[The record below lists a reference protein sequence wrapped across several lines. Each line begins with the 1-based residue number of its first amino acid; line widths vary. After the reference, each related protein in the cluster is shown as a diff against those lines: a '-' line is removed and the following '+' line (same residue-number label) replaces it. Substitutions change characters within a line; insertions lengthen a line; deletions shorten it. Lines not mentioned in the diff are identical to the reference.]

1 MDGPNVKL
9 GPFFKFMAYYKL
21 SEILTLIGGG
31 TPKTTNPSYW
41 GGNIPW
47 LSVVDFNNDNRYVH
61 TTEKTITEEGVEN
74 SSTKILP
81 QSSLILSARGT
92 VGALAQ
98 LAKPMAFNQSC
109 YGIIAKEQTT
119 NDFLYYLLKNVVE
132 DLQAKGHGSV
142 FNTITRDTFDTITV
156 DLPPLEEQKRI
167 AEILGS
173 LDDKIE
179 LLQKQ
184 NKTLED
190 MAKALFKSWFVDFD
204 VVRAKAALATRR
216 NLSPLRGKCHNVAKG
231 GPNKPNSSCAL
242 VSTHQIYAKSVKNLV
257 RAMRQNLTPQ
267 EVKLWQYLRKEQ
279 LGVKFRRQFP
289 IDSKY
294 IADFACLEKK
304 LIIELDGTQHAENQ
318 HDKER
323 TLYLEDNGFTVL
335 RFWNNEIDKNLIGC
349 LERIRELLNRP
360 PLPAY
365 EENGADNT
373 PLPACGVLS
382 PQGGQSTAWSCES
395 SPHAGEVAD
404 KPMEGIKQVENG
416 ADNTPLPACG
426 VLSPQGGQITGEADI
441 MREYHLT
448 EELYD
453 LFPSSFAD
461 SPLGPIPSGWEVK
474 TIQDLGEVV
483 CGKTPSTSHKEYYGG
498 SVPFIT
504 IPDMHNSIF
513 ANKTERYLSSQGE
526 QAQPTKTLP
535 PFSVCVSC
543 IATPGLVTMT
553 TANSQTNQ
561 QINSVIPH
569 NLEAKFYDY
578 YILRSVADQ
587 IRAQGSGG
595 SVFVNLNK
603 TAFSKIKVLWADQ
616 SLQKLFTKESE
627 SYFNKILN
635 NLKQIQTL
643 TELRDTLLP
652 RLISGKIRV

>member
-184 NKTLED
+184 NKTLEE

-204 VVRAKAALATRR
+204 VVRAKQ
-216 NLSPLRGKCHNVAKG
+216 KG
-231 GPNKPNSSCAL
+231 
-242 VSTHQIYAKSVKNLV
+242 
-257 RAMRQNLTPQ
+257 
-267 EVKLWQYLRKEQ
+267 
-279 LGVKFRRQFP
+279 
-289 IDSKY
+289 
-294 IADFACLEKK
+294 
-304 LIIELDGTQHAENQ
+304 
-318 HDKER
+318 
-323 TLYLEDNGFTVL
+323 
-335 RFWNNEIDKNLIGC
+335 
-349 LERIRELLNRP
+349 
-360 PLPAY
+360 LP
-365 EENGADNT
+365 
-373 PLPACGVLS
+373 
-382 PQGGQSTAWSCES
+382 
-395 SPHAGEVAD
+395 
-404 KPMEGIKQVENG
+404 K
-416 ADNTPLPACG
+416 
-426 VLSPQGGQITGEADI
+426 ADI

-474 TIQDLGEVV
+474 TLGDVVVCHDSKRVPLSNRERSEKQGPYPYYGATSIMDHVENYLFDGIFLLLGED
-483 CGKTPSTSHKEYYGG
+483 G
-498 SVPFIT
+498 SVVKPDGTPFLQYVFGKIWVNNHAHVLQGKGNIRT
-504 IPDMHNSIF
+504 EYLYLFLSDVQIQPYVTGAVQAKLNQKNMNSIPLCV
-513 ANKTERYLSSQGE
+513 ANEEIIKIFQGNIDIVF
-526 QAQPTKTLP
+526 TK
-535 PFSVCVSC
+535 
-543 IATPGLVTMT
+543 
-553 TANSQTNQ
+553 
-561 QINSVIPH
+561 
-569 NLEAKFYDY
+569 
-578 YILRSVADQ
+578 
-587 IRAQGSGG
+587 IRA
-595 SVFVNLNK
+595 
-603 TAFSKIKVLWADQ
+603 
-616 SLQKLFTKESE
+616 
-627 SYFNKILN
+627 

-652 RLISGKIRV
+652 RLISGRFSMTRR

>member
-1 MDGPNVKL
+1 MRVEKFIQFNPKIQLKKGTKAKKVDMDKLVPFTRKITGYIEADFTGGSKFINGDTLLARITPCLENGKTAYVNVLEDKEVGFGSTEFIVL
-9 GPFFKFMAYYKL
+9 RAIEGI
-21 SEILTLIGGG
+21 S
-31 TPKTTNPSYW
+31 
-41 GGNIPW
+41 IP
-47 LSVVDFNNDNRYVH
+47 LF
-61 TTEKTITEEGVEN
+61 I
-74 SSTKILP
+74 
-81 QSSLILSARGT
+81 
-92 VGALAQ
+92 
-98 LAKPMAFNQSC
+98 
-109 YGIIAKEQTT
+109 
-119 NDFLYYLLKNVVE
+119 YYLAVSPDFRE
-132 DLQAKGHGSV
+132 IAIASMSGTSGRQ
-142 FNTITRDTFDTITV
+142 RV
-156 DLPPLEEQKRI
+156 DVKALEQLEINLPPLDEQKRI

-204 VVRAKAALATRR
+204 VVRAKQ
-216 NLSPLRGKCHNVAKG
+216 KG
-231 GPNKPNSSCAL
+231 
-242 VSTHQIYAKSVKNLV
+242 
-257 RAMRQNLTPQ
+257 
-267 EVKLWQYLRKEQ
+267 
-279 LGVKFRRQFP
+279 
-289 IDSKY
+289 
-294 IADFACLEKK
+294 
-304 LIIELDGTQHAENQ
+304 
-318 HDKER
+318 
-323 TLYLEDNGFTVL
+323 
-335 RFWNNEIDKNLIGC
+335 
-349 LERIRELLNRP
+349 
-360 PLPAY
+360 LP
-365 EENGADNT
+365 
-373 PLPACGVLS
+373 
-382 PQGGQSTAWSCES
+382 
-395 SPHAGEVAD
+395 
-404 KPMEGIKQVENG
+404 K
-416 ADNTPLPACG
+416 
-426 VLSPQGGQITGEADI
+426 ADI

-448 EELYD
+448 DDLYD

-474 TIQDLGEVV
+474 IIQDLGEVV

-498 SVPFIT
+498 SMPFIT

-513 ANKTERYLSSQGE
+513 VNKTERYLTSQGE

-553 TANSQTNQ
+553 TTNSQTNQ

-569 NLEAKFYDY
+569 NLEAKFYNY
-578 YILRSVADQ
+578 YVLRSVADQ

>member
-1 MDGPNVKL
+1 MPNWKKCKL
-9 GPFFKFMAYYKL
+9 GDVATTTTTKISCSDITSNYISTENMLPDKGGIVAASSLPNLGNVSIYHKGDVLVSNIRPYFKKIWHA
-21 SEILTLIGGG
+21 T
-31 TPKTTNPSYW
+31 
-41 GGNIPW
+41 
-47 LSVVDFNNDNRYVH
+47 VDGAASNDVIVFHAN
-61 TTEKTITEEGVEN
+61 EGVN
-74 SSTKILP
+74 S
-81 QSSLILSARGT
+81 R
-92 VGALAQ
+92 
-98 LAKPMAFNQSC
+98 
-109 YGIIAKEQTT
+109 Y
-119 NDFLYYLLKNVVE
+119 LYYTLADDNFFAYVMTG
-132 DLQAKGHGSV
+132 AKGTKMPRGDKKQMMLYPV
-142 FNTITRDTFDTITV
+142 FC
-156 DLPPLEEQKRI
+156 PPLEEQKRI

-323 TLYLEDNGFTVL
+323 TLYLEDHGFTVL

-382 PQGGQSTAWSCES
+382 PQGGQKTAGCGVS
-395 SPHAGEVAD
+395 SPLAGEVAD
-404 KPMEGIKQVENG
+404 KPMGGIKRVENG

-448 EELYD
+448 DELYD
-453 LFPSSFAD
+453 LFPFSFAD

-474 TIQDLGEVV
+474 PLSKIATFLNGLALQKYPARAEEDFLPVIKIAELRNGISTSTDKANTNLPTEYIVHNGDILFSWSGSLMVKVWSGEKGALNQHLFKVFSNGYPKWFYYLWVNHYLPMFQEIAADKATTMGHIQRKHLDQAKVV
-483 CGKTPSTSHKEYYGG
+483 CPSSAFLDKM
-498 SVPFIT
+498 
-504 IPDMHNSIF
+504 DKIF
-513 ANKTERYLSSQGE
+513 G
-526 QAQPTKTLP
+526 
-535 PFSVCVSC
+535 
-543 IATPGLVTMT
+543 
-553 TANSQTNQ
+553 
-561 QINSVIPH
+561 VI
-569 NLEAKFYDY
+569 L
-578 YILRSVADQ
+578 
-587 IRAQGSGG
+587 
-595 SVFVNLNK
+595 
-603 TAFSKIKVLWADQ
+603 SKI
-616 SLQKLFTKESE
+616 
-627 SYFNKILN
+627 ILN
-635 NLKQIQTL
+635 NKQIQTL

>member
-1 MDGPNVKL
+1 MNLKDIVIIRSEKTKAENVYNYISTENMLPNKGGIV
-9 GPFFKFMAYYKL
+9 
-21 SEILTLIGGG
+21 LTN
-31 TPKTTNPSYW
+31 TVPN
-41 GGNIPW
+41 GGN
-47 LSVVDFNNDNRYVH
+47 LSVYKKGDVLLSNIRPYFKKIWLATHDGTASNDVIVFQSRQNIDNRY
-61 TTEKTITEEGVEN
+61 
-74 SSTKILP
+74 
-81 QSSLILSARGT
+81 
-92 VGALAQ
+92 
-98 LAKPMAFNQSC
+98 
-109 YGIIAKEQTT
+109 
-119 NDFLYYLLKNVVE
+119 LYYVLADDNFFSYVMTG
-132 DLQAKGHGSV
+132 AKGTKMPRGDKKQMMLYPV
-142 FNTITRDTFDTITV
+142 FC
-156 DLPPLEEQKRI
+156 PPLEEQKRI

-204 VVRAKAALATRR
+204 VVRAKQ
-216 NLSPLRGKCHNVAKG
+216 KG
-231 GPNKPNSSCAL
+231 
-242 VSTHQIYAKSVKNLV
+242 
-257 RAMRQNLTPQ
+257 
-267 EVKLWQYLRKEQ
+267 
-279 LGVKFRRQFP
+279 
-289 IDSKY
+289 
-294 IADFACLEKK
+294 
-304 LIIELDGTQHAENQ
+304 
-318 HDKER
+318 
-323 TLYLEDNGFTVL
+323 
-335 RFWNNEIDKNLIGC
+335 
-349 LERIRELLNRP
+349 
-360 PLPAY
+360 LP
-365 EENGADNT
+365 
-373 PLPACGVLS
+373 
-382 PQGGQSTAWSCES
+382 
-395 SPHAGEVAD
+395 
-404 KPMEGIKQVENG
+404 K
-416 ADNTPLPACG
+416 
-426 VLSPQGGQITGEADI
+426 ADI

-513 ANKTERYLSSQGE
+513 ANKTERYLTIQGE

-569 NLEAKFYDY
+569 NLEAKFYNY
-578 YILRSVADQ
+578 YVLRSVADQ